1 VPETTYVKA
10 ITGALAAAMRDDPR
24 VFVLGEDVAEG
35 GPYTT
40 TAGLAEE
47 FGTERVRNTPISEA
61 AITGVAIGAA
71 QSGMRPVLEIMFIDF
86 ITLALDQLA
95 NAAAKAHSMSGGQLS
110 VPMVLRTQGGAGHRG
125 AAQHSQSLESW
136 LAHVPGLKVVMPSC
150 AADAAGLL
158 ASAIADPDPVVF
170 IENKAL
176 YFRREDVEE
185 TPEPVPIGSARVVRP
200 GRDVTIV
207 ALSRMVPEALEAAD
221 RLAREGIE
229 AEVVDPR
236 TLVPFDLETVVDSVR
251 RTNHLVIAHEA
262 VVHGGFGA
270 EIAALVQ
277 EEAFDDLDAPIERVG
292 APFAPIP
299 FSPPLEDAYVPGSED
314 VYAAVEA
321 VLGRE
326 IGRRTAARTQGGGG
340 AMRKGTGFTRVRSA
354 LTAAVLLVTLSLVLA
369 ACGGGDD
376 NSTST
381 SASTGASTTASTGAS
396 TTASTGAS
404 TTAAGGTSKCGA
416 GNGQKATGQPIKIG
430 SINTKQPGTDFTDIS
445 TMAKAYFDCVNDNGG
460 INGRPIQYI
469 VETEQTDPGQVA
481 SLAKKL
487 VESDKVVGLVG
498 NTSLIDCAVNHKY
511 YESQGFY
518 VINSG
523 IAPECY
529 TTSNSAPVNMG
540 PRYSADGAVQALVKQ
555 GVKKI
560 VLDQSNVPGTEYIE
574 AGPKAIA
581 KDAGIPFESI
591 KDNVPIQ
598 DANSVALK
606 LVQAAGDGGGV
617 ALVFT
622 PPEALKILQAAQQQG
637 LQDRVTWSCAT
648 PCNTDFLAEALG
660 SDWDNKLFVNAELNL
675 IDAQG
680 PDSELYRQVR
690 EQYAPKV
697 PLGSFSQ
704 MGFVEARIA
713 SEALMGIQGDVTQK
727 TANQAFV
734 DVKDFKTDILCK
746 PWYYGKAPLHIP
758 NNTDRTVVPR
768 NGKMVQQE
776 DCFPISDADPDI
788 AKVRQIEQEQG
799 L

>member
-47 FGTERVRNTPISEA
+47 FGTDRVRNTPISEA

-71 QSGMRPVLEIMFIDF
+71 QSGLRPVLEIMFIDF
-86 ITLALDQLA
+86 VTLALDQLA
-95 NAAAKAHSMSGGQLS
+95 NAAAKAHAMSGGQLS

-136 LAHVPGLKVVMPSC
+136 LTHIPGLKVVMPST

-158 ASAIADPDPVVF
+158 ASAIADPDPVVV

-176 YFRREDVEE
+176 YFRREDVSE
-185 TPEPVPIGSARVVRP
+185 TPAPVPIGRARIVRP

-221 RLAREGIE
+221 RLAQDGIE
-229 AEVVDPR
+229 AEVIDPR
-236 TLVPFDLETVVDSVR
+236 TLVPLDLDTILESVR

-277 EEAFDDLDAPIERVG
+277 QEAFDDLDAPIERVG

-299 FSPPLEDAYVPGSED
+299 FSPPLEDAYVPGSDD
-314 VYAAVEA
+314 VVAAAEAAV
-321 VLGRE
+321 GSTM
-326 IGRRTAARTQGGGG
+326 GRRTQARNAEGGG
-340 AMRKGTGFTRVRSA
+340 AMRMGPGSSRIRSA
-354 LTAAVLLVTLSLVLA
+354 LAVVVLALTMSLALA
-369 ACGGGDD
+369 ACGGDD
-376 NSTST
+376 NGDTGT

-396 TTASTGAS
+396 TTASTG
-404 TTAAGGTSKCGA
+404 GESKCGL
-416 GNGQKATGQPIKIG
+416 GNGQKATGQPIKLGAIA
-430 SINTKQPGTDFTDIS
+430 TKQPGTDFSEIPRTS
-445 TMAKAYFDCVNDNGG
+445 KAYFDCVNDNGG
-460 INGRPIQYI
+460 INGRPIDYTI
-469 VETEQTDPGQVA
+469 ETEQTDPGQVA

-487 VESDKVVGLVG
+487 IESDKVLGLVG
-498 NTSLIDCAVNHKY
+498 STSIIDCAVNHKY
-511 YESQGFY
+511 YESQGY
-518 VINSG
+518 NVIDSG

-540 PRYSADGAVQALVKQ
+540 PRYSSDGATQYLIKQ

-560 VLDQSNVPGTEYIE
+560 VFDQSNVPGTGYIE
-574 AGPKAIA
+574 AGPIAIA
-581 KDAGIPFESI
+581 KDAGVPIESI

-598 DANSVALK
+598 DANSIALK

-617 ALVFT
+617 VLNFT
-622 PPEALKILQAAQQQG
+622 PPEALKILQAAEQQG
-637 LQDRVTWSCAT
+637 LAQKVKWACST
-648 PCNTDFLAEALG
+648 PCNTDFLADALG
-660 SDWDNKLFVNAELNL
+660 SSWDGQLFVNAELNL
-675 IDAQG
+675 PSADA
-680 PDSELYRQVR
+680 PDSNLYRQILK
-690 EQYAPKV
+690 QYAPDI

-713 SEALMGIQGDVTQK
+713 TDALMKMQGDFTAK
-727 TANQAFV
+727 TVNQAFQ
-734 DVKDFKTDILCK
+734 DVKGFKTDILCK

-758 NNTDRTVVPR
+758 NNTDRTVTPKE
-768 NGKMVQQE
+768 GKMVEQE
-776 DCFPISDADPDI
+776 GCTEISAVDPDI
-788 AKVRQIEQEQG
+788 AKVRKIEQEQG